1 MKPFCYHSYDLRQ
14 LVSFAEIARTGS
26 FRQAA
31 KTLHIVQPALSRQ
44 IKQLEA
50 ALGIYLFDRTPRR
63 LHLTIEGKELADRL
77 PALFSQ
83 IDYLTEAVK
92 GANTGGPGHLRI
104 GDAGVL
110 TAEVI
115 APALRQLRK
124 RWPNFRL
131 SVVQNTSTGFFHDLL
146 ENRIDCAFPALEP
159 KSVSL
164 TSHMLCRLGI
174 GLVLPPGHRLAAHG
188 EIRFERL
195 KNERWILPPREANP
209 VLYDELISC
218 CHKAGFTP
226 DVIAEMTQRP
236 RVISQVACGIG
247 IATLVQTMTH
257 LCIGGTTF
265 HRLIRPTPTLD
276 CYLVYRKNPLSPF
289 LKTFISTC
297 LELGRN
303 FDKETKISGSGE
315 PKSILGSTRS

>member
-1 MKPFCYHSYDLRQ
+1 VKSFCYHPFDLRQ

-31 KTLHIVQPALSRQ
+31 KTLHIAQPALSRQ

-63 LHLTIEGKELADRL
+63 LHLTIEGRELADRL

-83 IDYLTEAVK
+83 IDHLTETVK
-92 GANTGGPGHLRI
+92 GANTGGTGHLRI
-104 GDAGVL
+104 GEAGVL
-110 TAEVI
+110 TTEVI
-115 APALRQLRK
+115 APALRRLREH
-124 RWPNFRL
+124 WPNLRL
-131 SVVQNTSTGFFHDLL
+131 SAVQNTSEGFFRDLL

-159 KSVSL
+159 KSIEL
-164 TSHMLCRLGI
+164 TSHKLCKLEI
-174 GLVLPPGHRLAAHG
+174 GLVLPPDHRLTDQS
-188 EIRFERL
+188 EIRFDRL
-195 KNERWILPPREANP
+195 RNERWILPPREANP

-218 CHKAGFTP
+218 CHRAGFTP
-226 DVIAEMTQRP
+226 DVTAEMTQRP

-265 HRLIRPTPTLD
+265 HRLIRPTPMIG
-276 CYLVYRKNPLSPF
+276 CYLVYRKNPSSPL
-289 LKTFISTC
+289 LKSFISIC
-297 LELGRN
+297 LELGKDFR
-303 FDKETKISGSGE
+303 
-315 PKSILGSTRS
+315 